1 MDFPW
6 GAGDNAGAGRKATGT
21 RREQA
26 MKVVETA
33 LADVKVYFPKRIGD
47 DRGYFSEWY
56 NARDLAAA
64 GLDQRFVQDNVVLS
78 RQPGTVRG
86 LHFQTPPH
94 AQGKLIGVL
103 RGAAFDVVVDIRSG
117 SPSFGQAVSVELSAE
132 LGNQIFVPEGFAHG
146 ICNRVADTLV
156 AYKVTD
162 FYDSACD
169 KGIAWDDPDLAI
181 AWPVAAAAAVL
192 SPRDLV
198 WPRLK
203 QLDPAPFRFQ
213 GPG

>member
-1 MDFPW
+1 
-6 GAGDNAGAGRKATGT
+6 
-21 RREQA
+21 

-64 GLDQRFVQDNVVLS
+64 GLDRRFVQDNVVLS

-103 RGAAFDVVVDIRSG
+103 RGAAFDVVVDMRAG
-117 SPSFGQAVSVELSAE
+117 SPSFGQCVSVELSAE

-162 FYDSACD
+162 FYDGACD

-181 AWPVAAAAAVL
+181 AWPIATAAVVL
-192 SPRDLV
+192 SPRDRR

-203 QLDPAPFRFQ
+203 ELDHSPFRYQ
-213 GPG
+213 GPR